1 MAFFVLH
8 LLLRFLILEAVSSF
22 SALLKLK
29 GTVQRIRLSSN
40 LANVAAGGS
49 YESVRASRT
58 LGRPPHA
65 QHAIAAI
72 SEGEAWWT
80 IMAYGNNT
88 VQFLIA

>member
-1 MAFFVLH
+1 MA
-8 LLLRFLILEAVSSF
+8 RLEE
-22 SALLKLK
+22 
-29 GTVQRIRLSSN
+29 RRMRWD
-40 LANVAAGGS
+40 
-49 YESVRASRT
+49 ESVRASRT